1 MVRSRFASSA
11 ARVAGLSLG
20 VALAG
25 QAVAVHLDPHGA
37 GQVLLYPYYTVNQ
50 GQQTYL
56 TVANTSDRGKAMQID
71 FREGVGGLSTLS
83 LRVYLGPHDTWTG
96 TVLALADAVSG
107 AGSGAAVMSADDSC
121 TSPSFTTQAHGAING
136 VPYLRFSPAA
146 YQGDPG
152 PQGEARTREGHVEI
166 VALAG
171 LTGTLAAALTRGPGG
186 EPADCAAV
194 AALHG
199 TTAETLAPGGALTG
213 HAAIIRVAEG
223 TYFPYRA
230 TALDGFTTR
239 VLLSPPADA
248 VDPLGEAGDPVSGA
262 TAQVLV
268 GGRPVEAAYP
278 ADRRIDAVS
287 AALMADRLL
296 NDHLRDAAIEANSD
310 WVVTFPTKR
319 FYTAAGEPAVAP
331 FVEPFGSE
339 GACVSAGLSVY
350 DREGRL
356 VPQGGFGAPATSPSL
371 CHTTNVIA
379 FLDAP
384 QSVAASAVLGS
395 HLLARDYGV
404 RGASGQGVL
413 NLDGAE
419 AHALRPSVAAPG
431 VAAARVFRGLPAI
444 GFWASSIV
452 NAQVAEG
459 VLSNYAA
466 VVPHVLRVTC
476 TQGTT
481 ACD

>member
-1 MVRSRFASSA
+1 MVRSRFAA
-11 ARVAGLSLG
+11 AALAAGLSLG
-20 VALAG
+20 FALAG
-25 QAVAVHLDPHGA
+25 QAAAVHLDPHGA

-56 TVANTSDRGKAMQID
+56 TVANTSDRAKAMQID
-71 FREGVGGLSTLS
+71 FREGIGGMPALS

-107 AGSGAAVMSADDSC
+107 AGEGVAVMSADGSC
-121 TSPSFTTQAHGAING
+121 TSPSFATQAHGAING
-136 VPYLRFSPAA
+136 VPYLRFSTAA

-166 VALAG
+166 VALAD
-171 LTGTLAAALTRGPGG
+171 LTGTLAAALARGPGG
-186 EPADCAAV
+186 EPADCAAL

-199 TTAETLAPGGALTG
+199 PTAETGAPDGALVG
-213 HAAIIRVAEG
+213 HAAVIRVAEG

-230 TALDGFTTR
+230 TALAGFTTR
-239 VLLSPPADA
+239 VLLSSPADA
-248 VDPLGEAGDPVSGA
+248 VDPLGEAGDPASGA
-262 TAQVLV
+262 AAHVLA

-296 NDHLRDAAIEANSD
+296 NDHLRDAAIGAHSD

-319 FYTAAGEPAVAP
+319 FYTKAGVAAIAP
-331 FVEPFGSE
+331 FVESFGSE
-339 GACVSAGLSVY
+339 GSCVSTGLTQY
-350 DREGRL
+350 DREGRI
-356 VPQGGFGAPATSPSL
+356 VPQGGFGAPATTPSL
-371 CHTTNVIA
+371 CRTTNVIA

-384 QSVAASAVLGS
+384 QSVAASGVLGS
-395 HLLARDYGV
+395 RLLARDYGV
-404 RGASGQGVL
+404 RGTAGPSVL

-431 VAAARVFRGLPAI
+431 VAAGRVFRGLPAI

-459 VLSNYAA
+459 VLSNYAG
-466 VVPHVLRVTC
+466 VVPHVPRVTC
-476 TQGTT
+476 TQGT
-481 ACD
+481 AMCD